1 MKMSVNYEFAFGTA
15 IHPATKK
22 RERIA
27 VVSREYLYKNEINE
41 DWDELLWMYWVKG
54 SLLERID
61 GSTSDTEILDHL
73 MFFVQQHNFSESCE
87 ITGSDFDKYQ
97 IDLDRWHTKKEA

>member
-1 MKMSVNYEFAFGTA
+1 MKLSVNYEFAFGSA

-41 DWDELLWMYWVKG
+41 DWDETLWMFWVKG
-54 SLLERID
+54 SLLKYID
-61 GSTSDTEILDHL
+61 GETSEKAILDHL
-73 MFFVQQHNFSESCE
+73 MLLF
-87 ITGSDFDKYQ
+87 GSTISPKK
-97 IDLDRWHTKKEA
+97 TKSPAPILTNTR